1 MRDFSWKYFALTGS
15 VDAFLLYK
23 EMHQISDA
31 ETADEAAAF
40 ELGGSDEEEVSS
52 PV

>member
-23 EMHQISDA
+23 EMHQIS
-31 ETADEAAAF
+31 ESEAAEDTASL
-40 ELGGSDEEEVSS
+40 ETGDNSEEAVTP